1 MSNILLSPRSRA
13 RLCAALLGFSSLVA
27 PLGASGLFMLAAWPT
42 ATEAAAARFA
52 FDDVAARAGQL
63 ALSPH
68 VPPTR
73 TLSPELTALSYDEYR
88 DIRFRPERA
97 LWRDRGLPFEVMFF
111 HLGKFNLE
119 PVRINEVSPQGDVR
133 EVRFD
138 RADFDYGKNTLSPVA
153 VGEGAGASLG
163 HAGFRVHFPLNDPR
177 YKDEVIV
184 FLGASYLRALGA
196 GQRYGLSARGLAVDT
211 TGAPR
216 EEFPRFTEFWLERP
230 AAGATTLVVHALLDS
245 PSMTGAYRF
254 EVRPG
259 TETVVEV
266 RSRLY
271 LRRAVATLGI
281 APLTSMFMFG
291 ENQPH
296 ATLPQVARSRH
307 AEFRPEVHDSDGLML
322 ATGSGEWIWRPLVNP
337 SRPLVTSFAAGQ
349 LRGFGLMQR
358 DRRFANYEDVEARY
372 ELRPSL
378 WIEPKGD
385 WGAGRVELL
394 QLPTPDETHD
404 NIVAYWVPERA
415 PAPGQ
420 AVEFAY
426 TMRWQGDRQ
435 QRPPGAWV
443 TQTRS
448 GRGFDPLADDQ
459 HQFIVDFAGPAIDA
473 LPADARVEARVSTD
487 ANGELL
493 HVNAY
498 RNDATGAWRMAVRVR
513 QRNGAQP
520 VELRGYLRH
529 GNHTLSETWSNLI
542 PSR

>member
-1 MSNILLSPRSRA
+1 MATFL
-13 RLCAALLGFSSLVA
+13 SSLPRHRRPTLA
-27 PLGASGLFMLAAWPT
+27 GPCRALFALALGLACTLASG
-42 ATEAAAARFA
+42 ATAAAAAAATPPARFG
-52 FDDVAARAGQL
+52 FEDVAARAGQL
-63 ALSPH
+63 ALAPH
-68 VPPTR
+68 VPPAQVA
-73 TLSPELTALSYDEYR
+73 SPALKALSYDQYR
-88 DIRFRPERA
+88 DIRFRPDRA

-138 RADFDYGKNTLSPVA
+138 RADFDYGGNALPA
-153 VGEGAGASLG
+153 DALGDGQGAAALG

-177 YKDEVIV
+177 YRDEVIV

-211 TGAPR
+211 AGAPR

-230 AAGATTLVVHALLDS
+230 LPGATTLVVHALLDS

-259 TETVVEV
+259 SETVVEV

-271 LRRAVATLGI
+271 LRRSVATLGI

-296 ATLPQVARSRH
+296 RTD
-307 AEFRPEVHDSDGLML
+307 FRPEVHDSDGLML
-322 ATGSGEWIWRPLVNP
+322 ATDSGEWIWRPLVNP
-337 SRPLVTSFAAGQ
+337 SRPLVTSFEASR

-358 DRRFANYEDVEARY
+358 DRRFDSYEDVEARY

-378 WIEPKGD
+378 WIEPIGD
-385 WGAGRVELL
+385 WGPGRVELL

-404 NIVAYWVPERA
+404 NVVAYWVPARV
-415 PAPGQ
+415 PAPGRPID
-420 AVEFAY
+420 FAY
-426 TMRWQGDRQ
+426 TMRWQGAQQ

-443 TQTRS
+443 AQTRT
-448 GRGFDPLADDQ
+448 GRGFDRLADDE
-459 HQFIVDFAGPAIDA
+459 HQFIVDFAGPAIDG
-473 LPADARVEARVSTD
+473 LPVGAQVEAVVSTD
-487 ANGELL
+487 GNGELL
-493 HVNAY
+493 HANAY

-513 QRNGAQP
+513 QRNAAQP

-542 PSR
+542 PPR